1 MDRVAPRLRGI
12 PECRAHRRLPRW
24 GPVAASQ
31 SAPAPSSARR
41 TRLPARRGEDGL
53 LTGVAAGIAAHAG
66 VDAFLVR
73 WGFVLLGLAG
83 GAGVALYLLAWGLMP
98 APPAT
103 ASPGSSARP
112 ARPVTD
118 ERRLAFALSLV
129 GALLLLRELGLWP
142 GDLLMWPLM
151 LGALGSGVIWATADE
166 AERSRWGRMGLPG
179 AVLTSR
185 GAASAARLGAGAL
198 LVVLGMG
205 VFLATNGIFAA
216 LRVAGLATTVTLLGA
231 VLILGPYLGRL
242 AKDLREEHVARIRSQ
257 ERAEVAA
264 HLHDSVLHT
273 LALIQRAGSA
283 VEMVTLAR
291 VQERELRAWLYGREE
306 QGPGRLPGAV
316 DELASRVERLHGVPV
331 DAVVVGDAPMD
342 EALRALVAAAQEA
355 AVNAARHSGAPRVSV
370 YVEAEEDRVTAWVRD
385 EGTGFDPAAVPAD
398 RRGIA
403 DSIIGRLQ
411 RHDGASAIT
420 SDAGEG
426 TEVQLWVPRKGGT

>member
-1 MDRVAPRLRGI
+1 MAALHDPVTAAPRR
-12 PECRAHRRLPRW
+12 P
-24 GPVAASQ
+24 
-31 SAPAPSSARR
+31 
-41 TRLPARRGEDGL
+41 RLPARRGGDRL
-53 LTGVAAGIAAHAG
+53 LTGTAAGVAAHLG

-83 GAGVALYLLAWGLMP
+83 GVGVVLYLLAWAMLP
-98 APPAT
+98 AQTPEGAAPA
-103 ASPGSSARP
+103 ASHEVG
-112 ARPVTD
+112 D
-118 ERRLAFALSLV
+118 ERRLAFALCLL
-129 GALLLLRELGLWP
+129 GGLLLLREVGLWP

-179 AVLTSR
+179 AVLSSR
-185 GAASAARLGAGAL
+185 GPAAIARLCGGAL
-198 LVVLGMG
+198 LVVLGMAL
-205 VFLATNGIFAA
+205 FLATNGIFAA
-216 LRVAGLATTVTLLGA
+216 LRVAGLATVVTLLGA
-231 VLILGPYLGRL
+231 ALVLGPYLGRL

-273 LALIQRAGSA
+273 LALIQRAQSPG
-283 VEMVTLAR
+283 EMVTLAR

-306 QGPGRLPGAV
+306 QGPGQLRGAV

-355 AVNAARHSGAPRVSV
+355 AINAARHSGAPRVSV
-370 YVEAEEDRVTAWVRD
+370 YVEAEPDGVTAWVRD
-385 EGTGFDPAAVPAD
+385 EGTGFDPSAVPED

-403 DSIIGRLQ
+403 DSIVGRLQ
-411 RHDGASAIT
+411 RHDGSASIV
-420 SDAGEG
+420 SEPGDG
-426 TEVQLWVPRKGGT
+426 TEVQLRVPRKAWNGGG